1 LASTTWTGASGAPG
15 QTVLT
20 NSITVTHSS
29 NAAYWLNVTAGGDLV
44 DAGAAHTIGITNV
57 KVVHN
62 AGQDDLSANT
72 AFPGT
77 APRTV
82 RLLGTATNTPHAF
95 DTTGD
100 SQTVPV
106 QFQIS
111 IPLGT
116 FAATYTATITVLVD
130 QRKPPTT

>member
-1 LASTTWTGASGAPG
+1 NDDLK
-15 QTVLT
+15 
-20 NSITVTHSS
+20 
-29 NAAYWLNVTAGGDLV
+29 AGNG
-44 DAGAAHTIGITNV
+44 HTIGITNV

-72 AFPGT
+72 AFPAT

-82 RLLGTATNTPHAF
+82 RLLGTGTNTPHAF

-100 SQTVPV
+100 SETVPV

-116 FAATYTATITVLVD
+116 FAATYTAPITVLVD
-130 QRKPPTT
+130 RRKPPTTCDGNSKRRRKPMPGTASALAT